1 MTRTSTTRFA
11 LLVQENQWDSY
22 EKFCIHFARAA
33 ARAAERE
40 NDPRLARV
48 DVSRSSFDRW
58 TGRRGSI
65 KGTPRRDAYLV
76 LRHMFSMSPERLF
89 EPVEM
94 GALASRT
101 VSADIYSAPA
111 AGLGFDDPLAV
122 VAQTHKLTSSNA
134 DDLVLVADDPVLVV
148 VRRSIEGI
156 VSRYEA
162 QGPQLLAGEARIVRE
177 MLHGVLAGHQ
187 PPRVR
192 TELFRL
198 ASQAAGLLGYMAV
211 NAGAAYDL
219 VDAYCSEA
227 ETLAREVGDVP
238 MEMWA
243 SGTRSL
249 GLYYQKRYAEADDAA
264 LAGIALAPDNPQAIR
279 LLVNGR
285 SRALARL
292 DDRRGAEQAI
302 GQALELSDRQTTL
315 PGGLTSCISFE
326 PYSMARSLANAIT
339 TRLSL
344 GDTAEVLTHAEQVDE
359 LIAHSDSDWSR
370 ALVGLDTATALLQQP
385 SPEVEQAMV
394 LGRRALR
401 SGTTAPIRSVW
412 ERANELYRFAER
424 WHDEPDVGDYAEELR
439 TWRSQPQAGMIVVG
453 SRAQIAP

>member
-1 MTRTSTTRFA
+1 MTSTSTTRFA
-11 LLVQENQWDSY
+11 LLVQENHWDSY
-22 EKFCIHFARAA
+22 EKFCIHFAKAA
-33 ARAAERE
+33 VRAAEKE

-58 TGRRGSI
+58 MGRRGSI

-76 LRHMFSMSPERLF
+76 LRYMFNMSPERLF
-89 EPVEM
+89 EPVGP
-94 GALASRT
+94 GALAPRAI
-101 VSADIYSAPA
+101 SADIADASATS
-111 AGLGFDDPLAV
+111 LGFDDPLTV

-134 DDLVLVADDPVLVV
+134 DDPVLAMVKQ
-148 VRRSIEGI
+148 SISSI
-156 VSRYEA
+156 ISRYEA
-162 QGPQLLAGEARIVRE
+162 LGPQQLAGEARIIRE
-177 MLHGVLAGHQ
+177 MVHGVLGGQQ

-192 TELFRL
+192 AELFRL

-211 NAGAAYDL
+211 NAGAKYDV

-227 ETLAREVGDVP
+227 ECLAREVGEIS

-285 SRALARL
+285 SRSLARVG
-292 DDRRGAEQAI
+292 DRRGAEQAI
-302 GQALELSDRQTTL
+302 GQAFELSDRQPAL

-326 PYSMARSLANAIT
+326 PYSMARTLANAIT

-344 GDTAEVLTHAEQVDE
+344 GDTAEVLTHADQIDE

-370 ALVGLDTATALLQQP
+370 ALVGLDVATALLQQP

-401 SGTTAPIRSVW
+401 SGTTSPIRSVW
-412 ERANELYRFAER
+412 ERANELYQCAER

-439 TWRSQPQAGMIVVG
+439 TWRSQPQAGMIVVS